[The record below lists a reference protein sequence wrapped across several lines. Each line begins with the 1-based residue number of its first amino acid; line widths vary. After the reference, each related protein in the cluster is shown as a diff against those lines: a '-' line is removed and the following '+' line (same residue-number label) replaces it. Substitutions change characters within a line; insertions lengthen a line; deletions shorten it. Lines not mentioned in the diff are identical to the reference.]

1 MPPRQYPSVFFHT
14 LRGISSIMPMNPTPL
29 RPYPAS
35 LDTALA
41 SALPAYGLGQEFLET
56 LEKNG
61 AAVVSAEPGAG
72 KSTLL
77 PLALLESFG
86 SRGRIIMTEPR
97 RIAAVHVAE
106 RAAALL
112 GEKAGGRVG
121 YRTRFETRVS
131 DRTVLEVVTE
141 GIAERM
147 ICADPALDGV
157 SAIILDEF
165 HERSLSADFSLA
177 LIRESRAILRPDLA
191 VAIMSATLDGT
202 VAETLGAEKV
212 ESPGRMFPVE
222 ISYSKTDIS
231 PEGVPEAVCVK
242 IHEIFRSQDLCG
254 DILAFLPGETDIR
267 KCSAMLGSSL
277 GENVDIFPLYGML
290 PPAEQRKAVAPS
302 RNGRRKVIL
311 STPIA
316 ETSLTIDGV
325 TAVVD
330 AGYCRKMVYKG
341 AGGALGHL
349 ETVRISADMASQ
361 RAGRA
366 GRTREGVCHR
376 LYTQSTFKAMPRFR
390 IPEILEGDLSA
401 CMLESA
407 GAGAGDFASLQWI
420 TPPPAH
426 SVADAANLL
435 KALGAISQKGGLTPH
450 GRKMLSLPC
459 HPRIAHML
467 LTAKEKG
474 IGALGC
480 DTAALLEEKDP
491 MAGCDA
497 GCDFTLRLS
506 ALRSARTTERQANG
520 TMGRIM
526 RIAGQYAG
534 IIHAEPDSRNHAP
547 EDAGYLLAMAFP
559 ERVARQSG
567 GAAGEYLLAKNGEK
581 AWMDIQDPLSAEPW
595 IVCADLSAGGPG
607 ATGRIFLACAVNPT
621 DLGALESSSDKI
633 GWNQKEGRVTARRE
647 TRIGS
652 LITKTAALPE
662 VPHEKIVEA
671 ICEAVKKDGASL
683 LDFSDGEVGDLQRR
697 VAAAA
702 QWHPELDLPDLSTEN
717 VLKNCAEWLPLY
729 IGDASSRSE
738 LKKIDMAAVLR
749 GMIPYDRAAELDRIA
764 PSHIEVPTGSRIRLE
779 YRQGADAPVLRVR
792 LQECFGM
799 TETPAVDLGRRPV
812 LMELLSPGFK
822 PVQLTKDLASFWN
835 GTYFEVR
842 KELRRRYPKHFW
854 PDNPLEA
861 PPTRG
866 VRKKSD

>member
-1 MPPRQYPSVFFHT
+1 MSLAP
-14 LRGISSIMPMNPTPL
+14 I
-29 RPYPAS
+29 RPYPVS
-35 LDTALA
+35 LDTSTA
-41 SALPAYGLGQEFLET
+41 SVLPAYGLGQKLLDA
-56 LEKNG
+56 LEKYG
-61 AAVVSAEPGAG
+61 TAVVSAEPGAG

-77 PLALLESFG
+77 PLALLETFG
-86 SRGRIIMTEPR
+86 ARGRIIMTEPR
-97 RIAAVHVAE
+97 RLAAVRVAE

-131 DRTVLEVVTE
+131 GRTVLEVVTE

-147 ICADPALDGV
+147 ICADPTLEGV
-157 SAIILDEF
+157 SAIIFDEF
-165 HERSLSADFSLA
+165 HERSLSSDFSLA
-177 LIRESRAILRPDLA
+177 LVRESRAILRPDLA
-191 VAIMSATLDGT
+191 LVIMSATLDGA
-202 VAETLGAEKV
+202 VADALEAGKV

-222 ISYSKTDIS
+222 MSYSKTDIS
-231 PEGVPEAVCVK
+231 PEGVPEAVCSG
-242 IHEIFRSQDLCG
+242 IRGIFRSQETDG
-254 DILAFLPGETDIR
+254 DVLAFLPGEADIR

-277 GENVDIFPLYGML
+277 GEDVDVFPLYGML

-302 RNGRRKVIL
+302 PEGRRKVIL
-311 STPIA
+311 STPVA

-330 AGYCRKMVYKG
+330 SGYCRKMVYKG

-349 ETVRISADMASQ
+349 ETVRISADMAVQ

-376 LYTQSTFKAMPRFR
+376 LYSRATFKSLPQFR
-390 IPEILEGDLSA
+390 VPEILEGDLTA
-401 CMLESA
+401 CMLEAA
-407 GAGAGDFASLQWI
+407 GAGVGDFGAMEWL
-420 TPPPAH
+420 TPPPAR
-426 SVADAANLL
+426 SVADAAALL
-435 KALGAISQKGGLTPH
+435 RTLGAVSQNGKLTPH
-450 GRKMLSLPC
+450 GRDMLSLPC

-474 IGALGC
+474 LGALGC

-491 MAGCDA
+491 LAASEA

-506 ALRSARTTERQANG
+506 ALRSERNSGKQVSG
-520 TMGRIM
+520 IMGRIQQ
-526 RIAGQYAG
+526 IAGQYKR
-534 IIHAEPDSRNHAP
+534 IIHTEPDGRNSDP

-559 ERVARQSG
+559 ERVAHQSG
-567 GAAGEYLLAKNGEK
+567 CAAGEYLLARNGEK
-581 AWMDIQDPLSAEPW
+581 VWMDIQDPLSAEPW

-607 ATGRIFLACAVNPT
+607 ATGRIFLACAVNPA
-621 DLGALESSSDKI
+621 DLGALESTSEKI
-633 GWNQKEGRVTARRE
+633 GWNHQEGRVTARRE
-647 TRIGS
+647 TRIGA
-652 LITKTAALPE
+652 LVTRTTALPN
-662 VPHEKIVEA
+662 VPHEKTVEA
-671 ICEAVKKDGASL
+671 VCEAVRKDGISL
-683 LDFSDGEVGDLQRR
+683 LDFSSEEVGDLQRR

-702 QWHPELDLPDLSTEN
+702 AWHPELELPDLSTET
-717 VLKNCAEWLPLY
+717 VLKDCAGWLPLY
-729 IGDASSRSE
+729 LGNASTRSE

-749 GMIPYDRAAELDRIA
+749 GMIPYDKTAELDRIA

-779 YRQGADAPVLRVR
+779 YRQGADSPVLKVR
-792 LQECFGM
+792 LQECFGL
-799 TETPAVDLGRRPV
+799 TQTPAVDLGRRPV

-822 PVQLTKDLASFWN
+822 PVQLTSDLASFWN

-866 VRKKSD
+866 VRKKTGYNPD

>member
-1 MPPRQYPSVFFHT
+1 M
-14 LRGISSIMPMNPTPL
+14 IMPIKSAPIY
-29 RPYPAS
+29 PYPAS
-35 LDTALA
+35 LDTSMA
-41 SALPAYGLGQEFLET
+41 SVLPACRLGEKLLET
-56 LEKNG
+56 LEKSG
-61 AAVVSAEPGAG
+61 TAVVSAEPGAG

-77 PLALLESFG
+77 PLSLLETYG
-86 SRGRIIMTEPR
+86 ARGRIIMTEPR

-147 ICADPALDGV
+147 ICADPTLEGV
-157 SAIILDEF
+157 SAIIFDEF

-177 LIRESRAILRPDLA
+177 LVRESRAILRPDLA
-191 VAIMSATLDGT
+191 LVIMSATLDGT
-202 VAETLGAEKV
+202 IADALGAGKV

-222 ISYSKTDIS
+222 ITYSKTDIS
-231 PEGVPEAVCVK
+231 PEGIPDAVCSG
-242 IHEIFRSQDLCG
+242 IRGIFRSGETDG
-254 DILAFLPGETDIR
+254 DILAFLPGEADIM
-267 KCSAMLGSSL
+267 KCMAKLGNSL
-277 GENVDIFPLYGML
+277 GGDVDIFPLYGML
-290 PPAEQRKAVAPS
+290 PPSEQRKAVAPS
-302 RNGRRKVIL
+302 PEGRRKVIL
-311 STPIA
+311 STPVA

-330 AGYCRKMVYKG
+330 SGYCRKMVYEG

-349 ETVRISADMASQ
+349 ETVRISADMAVQ

-366 GRTREGVCHR
+366 GRTREGICHR
-376 LYTQSTFKAMPRFR
+376 LYTQTAFRSMPQFR
-390 IPEILEGDLSA
+390 IPEIMEGDLTA
-401 CMLESA
+401 CMLEAA
-407 GAGAGDFASLQWI
+407 GAGVGDFGSMEWI

-426 SVADAANLL
+426 SVADAAVLL
-435 KALGAISQKGGLTPH
+435 RTLGAVSRDGKLTPH
-450 GRKMLSLPC
+450 GRDMLSLPC

-467 LTAKEKG
+467 LMAREKG
-474 IGALGC
+474 LGALGC
-480 DTAALLEEKDP
+480 DIAALLEEKDP
-491 MAGCDA
+491 LAASEA

-506 ALRSARTTERQANG
+506 ALRSHRKSGKQASG
-520 TMGRIM
+520 TLGRILQ
-526 RIAGQYAG
+526 IAGQYRR
-534 IIHAEPDSRNHAP
+534 IIHAEPDGSNPDP

-567 GAAGEYLLAKNGEK
+567 GAAGEYLLARNGERV
-581 AWMDIQDPLSAEPW
+581 WMDIQDPLSAEPW

-607 ATGRIFLACAVNPT
+607 ATGRIFLSCAVNPS
-621 DLGALESSSDKI
+621 DLGALESTSEKI
-633 GWNQKEGRVTARRE
+633 GWNRQEGKVVARRE
-647 TRIGS
+647 TRIGA
-652 LITKTAALPE
+652 LVTRTANLPD
-662 VPHEKIVEA
+662 VPHEKMVEA
-671 ICEAVKKDGASL
+671 ICEAVRKDGAAL
-683 LDFSDGEVGDLQRR
+683 LDFSNEDVGELQRR

-702 QWHPELDLPDLSTEN
+702 AWHPELELPDLSTDT
-717 VLKNCAEWLPLY
+717 VLKDCEEWLPLY
-729 IGDASSRSE
+729 LGNASTRAE

-749 GMIPYDRAAELDRIA
+749 GMIPYDKAAELDRIA

-799 TETPAVDLGRRPV
+799 TQTPAVDLGRRPV

-822 PVQLTKDLASFWN
+822 PVQLTSDLSSFWS

-866 VRKKSD
+866 VRKK

>member
-1 MPPRQYPSVFFHT
+1 MVKNPA
-14 LRGISSIMPMNPTPL
+14 SI

-35 LDTALA
+35 LDTATA
-41 SALPAYGLGQEFLET
+41 SVLPAYKLGQVLLET
-56 LEKNG
+56 LEKSG
-61 AAVVSAEPGAG
+61 TAVVSAEPGAG

-77 PLALLESFG
+77 PLALLETFG
-86 SRGRIIMTEPR
+86 ARGRIIMTEPR
-97 RIAAVHVAE
+97 RLAAIHVAE
-106 RAAALL
+106 RAATLL

-147 ICADPALDGV
+147 ICADPTLEGV
-157 SAIILDEF
+157 SAIIFDEF
-165 HERSLSADFSLA
+165 HERSLSSDFSLA
-177 LIRESRAILRPDLA
+177 MVRESRAILRPDLA
-191 VAIMSATLDGT
+191 LVIMSATLDGA
-202 VAETLGAEKV
+202 VADALEAGKV

-231 PEGVPEAVCVK
+231 PEGVPDAVCSG
-242 IHEIFRSQDLCG
+242 IRGIFRSRETDG
-254 DILAFLPGETDIR
+254 DILAFLPGEADIR
-267 KCSAMLGSSL
+267 KCTAMLGNSL
-277 GENVDIFPLYGML
+277 GGNVDVFPLYGML

-302 RNGRRKVIL
+302 PEGRRKVIL
-311 STPIA
+311 STPVA

-330 AGYCRKMVYKG
+330 AGYYRKMVYKG

-349 ETVRISADMASQ
+349 ETVRISADMAEQ

-376 LYTQSTFKAMPRFR
+376 LYTLNTFRSMPQFR
-390 IPEILEGDLSA
+390 IPEILEGDLTA
-401 CMLESA
+401 CMLEAA
-407 GAGAGDFASLQWI
+407 GAGIGDFGAMEWL
-420 TPPPAH
+420 TPPPARAL
-426 SVADAANLL
+426 ADAAALL
-435 KALGAISQKGGLTPH
+435 RTLGAVSQDGKLTTH
-450 GRKMLSLPC
+450 GREMLSLPC

-474 IGALGC
+474 LGALGC
-480 DTAALLEEKDP
+480 DIAALLEEKDP
-491 MAGCDA
+491 LAASGA

-506 ALRSARTTERQANG
+506 ALRAEKNSFNHALG
-520 TMGRIM
+520 TLGRILQ
-526 RIAGQYAG
+526 IAGQYRR
-534 IIHAEPDSRNHAP
+534 IIHAEPDDRAPDP

-559 ERVARQSG
+559 ERVAHQSG
-567 GAAGEYLLAKNGEK
+567 GAAGEYLLARNGEK
-581 AWMDIQDPLSAEPW
+581 VWMDIQDPLSAEPW

-607 ATGRIFLACAVNPT
+607 ATGRIFLACAVNPS
-621 DLGALESSSDKI
+621 DLGALESTSEKI

-647 TRIGS
+647 TRIG
-652 LITKTAALPE
+652 ALVTRT
-662 VPHEKIVEA
+662 VPLSDVPREKMVEA
-671 ICEAVKKDGASL
+671 ICEAVKKDGTSL
-683 LDFSDGEVGDLQRR
+683 LDFSSEEVGEFQRR
-697 VAAAA
+697 VTAAAA
-702 QWHPELDLPDLSTEN
+702 WHPELELPDLSTET
-717 VLKNCAEWLPLY
+717 VLGDCEEWLPLY
-729 IGDASSRSE
+729 IGNASTRAD

-749 GMIPYDRAAELDRIA
+749 SMIPYDKASVLDRIA

-779 YRQGADAPVLRVR
+779 YRQGADSPVLRVR
-792 LQECFGM
+792 LQECFGL
-799 TETPAVDLGRRPV
+799 TQTPAVDLGRRPV

-822 PVQLTKDLASFWN
+822 PVQLTSDLASFWS

-866 VRKKSD
+866 VRKKTE